1 MKRRTVLLG
10 GLQTG
15 LALAMPWRVAH
26 AQSATNVKFVVDF
39 TYQGNHAIWGLAL
52 AQGMFSREGL
62 NVTMDRGYG
71 SGDTIVK
78 VASGAYDIGFADVN
92 AAVKFNAQNPDKRV
106 IAVLQV
112 FDRTLSSI
120 ITLKKSGITDPKQL
134 PGHTVGAP
142 EADASRLLFPAFAKK
157 NGIDPASVTWKS
169 IAPNLRETIL
179 IQGQVDAISGFSSSS
194 LFNLI
199 AAGVSREDVVL
210 LPYAKYGLDLYGNA
224 VIVREDTVKSKP
236 DMVRGFVKATIE
248 GTKALIKDPQAGLQ
262 AMHARDP
269 LFDVALEGDR
279 LKLVMDEAILTPD
292 VKKNGFGTIIP
303 ERMALTIKSNLDA
316 NGLNADLK
324 PDQLYT
330 TSFLPAQAE
339 RMPPV

>member
-10 GLQTG
+10 GLAG
-15 LALAMPWRVAH
+15 LALTTPWRF
-26 AQSATNVKFVVDF
+26 AQAQPPMNVKFAVDF

-52 AQGMFSREGL
+52 AQGIFSREGL

-78 VASGAYDIGFADVN
+78 VASGAYDVGFADVN

-120 ITLKKSGITDPKQL
+120 ITLKKSGITNPKQL
-134 PGHTVGAP
+134 QGHTVGAP

-157 NGIDPASVTWKS
+157 NDIDPASITWKS

-179 IQGQVDAISGFSSSS
+179 IQGQVDAITGFTSSS

-199 AAGVSREDVVL
+199 SAGVPREDVVL
-210 LPYAKYGLDLYGNA
+210 MPYARYGLDLYGNA
-224 VIVREDTVKSKP
+224 VIVREDTIKSKP

-262 AMHARDP
+262 AMHSRDP

-279 LKLVMDEAILTPD
+279 LKLVLDESILTPD
-292 VKKNGFGTIIP
+292 VKKYGFGSVIP
-303 ERMALTIKSNLDA
+303 QRMDLTIKSNLEA
-316 NGLNADLK
+316 NGLNIDLK

-330 TSFLPAQAE
+330 TSFLPPQAE
-339 RMPPV
+339 RMPPA